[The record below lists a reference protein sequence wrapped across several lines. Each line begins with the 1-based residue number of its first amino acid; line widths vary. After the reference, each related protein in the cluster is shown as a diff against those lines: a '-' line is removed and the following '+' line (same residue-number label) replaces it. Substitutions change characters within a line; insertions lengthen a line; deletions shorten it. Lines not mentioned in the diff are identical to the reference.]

1 MKLSKAI
8 VEFICEAKLTRAP
21 ATITAYE
28 SDLERLKAFFTH
40 DSVLHF
46 SAENVL
52 RYFTA
57 ASEQGLKMSTLHRKR
72 ACFNEFAKW
81 GRRKRYWNENPIEE
95 LPSIRRPEHL
105 PRPFTHEESERLLAL
120 ELPVEEDLIRALLF
134 YTGLR
139 VTPVCMIRM
148 GDISFDP
155 AQLRAVV
162 KARGLRSSDST
173 STCET
178 SSTPTS

>member
-1 MKLSKAI
+1 MR
-8 VEFICEAKLTRAP
+8 RAS
-21 ATITAYE
+21 AY
-28 SDLERLKAFFTH
+28 
-40 DSVLHF
+40 
-46 SAENVL
+46 
-52 RYFTA
+52 
-57 ASEQGLKMSTLHRKR
+57 
-72 ACFNEFAKW
+72 W
-81 GRRKRYWNENPIEE
+81 P
-95 LPSIRRPEHL
+95 
-105 PRPFTHEESERLLAL
+105 L